1 MGPNGIRN
9 RQITCVGCSGCVV
22 ATKGHHQCIF
32 AASGFTQ
39 DGVEYVPC
47 GTAYHLG
54 CIVVGEPFRSRLAKD
69 KGLSFPKVSI
79 VPNFICEACTVR
91 AMLSRELVQDS
102 KDRALLMLERM
113 RMIDQAC
120 AWDIKTLGAYQSHL
134 RRIRQFETDFGVTG
148 LKSSTLLKPPTSEA
162 IALMWIQQHYALQT
176 PRKTH
181 ATTGD
186 RVTYGSARTIRSAAS
201 QYYTWD
207 MQIAHP
213 GRAMRDGQRR
223 GHLTAGCIPTDQLG
237 YALMTTGMA
246 KRMGDDS
253 TPSVAVNFN
262 QVRRICDILE
272 EEWSGPI
279 SIGHQRELAAA
290 AVTHVGA
297 WLSWLRSTELFSID
311 WEDVTITPPDRHLE
325 KGLQENVGVI
335 EMNLLA
341 ETKTNRTKVADVVV
355 AYTTLASGLSLGT
368 WMERLRRLWPDHDD
382 QGVPMI
388 RGADGKRFTSSYF
401 RHHFLYPWLYRLQAE
416 GDPTLRAYT
425 REDGNRIEDKFY
437 SMNSYRRGG
446 SSYVSK
452 RRSGKRRA
460 TAVEVYEHGRWRLK
474 RQSENMPTRYREFT
488 LEDRIYVTLLC
499 M

>member
-148 LKSSTLLKPPTSEA
+148 LKSLTLLKPPTSEA

-207 MQIAHP
+207 MQIAH
-213 GRAMRDGQRR
+213 RR
-223 GHLTAGCIPTDQLG
+223 TCRLDT
-237 YALMTTGMA
+237 
-246 KRMGDDS
+246 
-253 TPSVAVNFN
+253 VN
-262 QVRRICDILE
+262 
-272 EEWSGPI
+272 S
-279 SIGHQRELAAA
+279 
-290 AVTHVGA
+290 
-297 WLSWLRSTELFSID
+297 
-311 WEDVTITPPDRHLE
+311 
-325 KGLQENVGVI
+325 
-335 EMNLLA
+335 
-341 ETKTNRTKVADVVV
+341 
-355 AYTTLASGLSLGT
+355 
-368 WMERLRRLWPDHDD
+368 
-382 QGVPMI
+382 
-388 RGADGKRFTSSYF
+388 
-401 RHHFLYPWLYRLQAE
+401 
-416 GDPTLRAYT
+416 
-425 REDGNRIEDKFY
+425 
-437 SMNSYRRGG
+437 
-446 SSYVSK
+446 
-452 RRSGKRRA
+452 
-460 TAVEVYEHGRWRLK
+460 RWRIV
-474 RQSENMPTRYREFT
+474 SMS
-488 LEDRIYVTLLC
+488 LC
-499 M
+499 CVCNWIDHSSPPPPLYLSTCLQCHPNGGAPPF